1 VSSHVRFVAG
11 ATIDLDDAAGWY
23 EERQAVYRTEAET
36 ITILAIAHDRR
47 FPRYWT
53 DRAKR

>member
-23 EERQAVYRTEAET
+23 EERQAVHRTEAET
-36 ITILAIAHDRR
+36 ITISAIAHDRR
-47 FPRYWT
+47 SPRYST
-53 DRAKR
+53 DRAER

>member
-1 VSSHVRFVAG
+1 MSSHVRFVAG

-23 EERQAVYRTEAET
+23 EKRQAVYRTEAET

-47 FPRYWT
+47 SPRYWT
-53 DRAKR
+53 DWAKR